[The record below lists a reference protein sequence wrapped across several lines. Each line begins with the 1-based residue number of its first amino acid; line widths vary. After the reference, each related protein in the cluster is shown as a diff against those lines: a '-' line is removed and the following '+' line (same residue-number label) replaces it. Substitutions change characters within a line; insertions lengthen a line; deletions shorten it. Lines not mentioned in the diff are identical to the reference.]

1 MAVSGNP
8 LRVVVFGGI
17 GSGKSTFTSFLAQEG
32 AIVIEADTI
41 GHDVLRPDGAGFD
54 AVRSRWPQA
63 LTGGEIDRRALA
75 AIVFTDPV
83 QLAELE
89 AITHPLISAEIRRR
103 ARAAGSTPVVVE
115 LPLTKALLNDDS
127 WTWVLVEAP
136 RQARMQRAVD
146 RGASATDVAARMA
159 AQPADEQWHA
169 RADWI
174 VPNVG
179 SLAELGEAAAELWR
193 NLRRA

>member
-17 GSGKSTFTSFLAQEG
+17 GSGKSTFASFLAQKG
-32 AIVIEADTI
+32 AIVIEADVI
-41 GHDVLRPDGAGFD
+41 GHAVLRSDGGGFD
-54 AVRSRWPQA
+54 SVSERWPQT
-63 LTGGEIDRRALA
+63 LVKGEIDRAALA
-75 AIVFTDPV
+75 AIVFTDPD

-89 AITHPLISAEIRRR
+89 AITHPLISDEIRRR
-103 ARAAGSTPVVVE
+103 AEAAGSTPVVVE
-115 LPLTKALLNDDS
+115 LPLTKALLDDEP

-136 RQARMQRAVD
+136 PEVRKQRAVA
-146 RGASATDVAARMA
+146 RGASSDDVAARMA
-159 AQPADEQWHA
+159 AQPGDEMWHA

-179 SLAELGEAAAELWR
+179 SLAALAEAATELWK
-193 NLRRA
+193 NLQRS